1 MTLSR
6 LFNKIESYYPNFDRD
21 LVERAYF
28 FAEKA
33 HAGQFRISGE
43 PFIQHPLEVA
53 SILADLQLDVL
64 SIVAGLLHDV
74 VEDTDATFDEIE
86 EQFGART
93 RFLVAGVTKLGKIEY
108 KSKED
113 RHAENLRRMFLAMAQ
128 DVRVIMIKLADR
140 LHNMRTLKHHPGEKQ
155 KEIAQ
160 ETLEIYAP
168 VAHRLGIYKI
178 KWEIEDISFR
188 YLESD
193 KYYDMV
199 EMIAKKRRERE
210 DYINL
215 VISKLKEK
223 LDETGIPAEISG
235 RPKNFYS
242 IYRKMVEQKKDLSEI
257 YDLIAVRIIVN
268 TVKECYATLGIVHT
282 MWKPIPGRFKDYIA
296 MPKQNMYQS
305 LHTSLVGP
313 LGEPFE
319 LQIRT
324 YEMHKTSEYGIAAH
338 WRYKEGGYPTDEEF
352 EKKLSWLR
360 QILDWNHELRD
371 DREFLESLKIDLF
384 SDVVFVFTPKGDV
397 LELPAGSNPIDFA
410 YRIHTEVGNRCIG
423 AKVNGRIVPIDH
435 QLKNGDIVEVLTSK
449 QSGGPSR
456 DWLSI
461 VKSSQAKNRIKQW
474 FKKEKKV
481 DNVLRGRELLEKELR
496 KQGFDPD
503 TFFKMEGKAE
513 LCQRLGFQTEDDMYA
528 GIGSGNLSVISV
540 IGKVRTELKKA
551 NEPEPLIPDG
561 EAELLL
567 RIPEKKD
574 PVASGVTVKGI
585 KDLAVHLSHCCNPLP
600 GDQII
605 GYITRGRGVS
615 VHRADCPNIAHH
627 FLGEKERIIEVSWD
641 QEIPATYQVEIEV
654 KAFDRPNLAT
664 DIMTTI
670 TDTKTIINA
679 VHARG
684 MKNRMARVNL
694 KIEIRNIEHLYKV
707 MQKINQVSDV
717 LEVHRVVPN

>member
-1 MTLSR
+1 MTLAR

-21 LVERAYF
+21 LVERAYL

-33 HAGQFRISGE
+33 HAGQFRISGD
-43 PFIQHPLEVA
+43 PFIQHSLEVA
-53 SILADLQLDVL
+53 YILADLQLDML

-86 EQFGART
+86 ELFGSKT

-108 KSKED
+108 KSKEE
-113 RHAENLRRMFLAMAQ
+113 RHAENLRRMFLAMAK

-140 LHNMRTLKHHPGEKQ
+140 LHNMRTLKHHPVEKQ

-168 VAHRLGIYKI
+168 VAHRLGIFKI

-188 YLESD
+188 YLEPD

-199 EMIAKKRRERE
+199 ERVAKKRRERE

-215 VISKLKEK
+215 VISKLKER

-242 IYRKMVEQKKDLSEI
+242 IYRKMTEQKKDLSEI

-371 DREFLESLKIDLF
+371 DREFLESLKIDIF

-397 LELPAGSNPIDFA
+397 IELPAGSNPIDFA

-423 AKVNGRIVPIDH
+423 AKVNGRIVSLDY

-474 FKKEKKV
+474 FKKEQKV
-481 DNVLRGRELLEKELR
+481 DNILRGRELLEKELR
-496 KQGFDPD
+496 KQGFEPD
-503 TFFKMEGKAE
+503 TFFKMEGKEE

-528 GIGSGNLSVISV
+528 GIGSGNLSVVSV
-540 IGKVRTELKKA
+540 IGKMRTELKKA

-561 EAELLL
+561 EADLLL

-574 PVASGVTVKGI
+574 PVAAGVRVKGI

-627 FLGEKERIIEVSWD
+627 FRGETERIIEVSWD
-641 QEIPATYQVEIEV
+641 QETPATYQVEIEV
-654 KAFDRPNLAT
+654 NAFDRPNLAT

-670 TDTKTIINA
+670 ADTKTIINA

-684 MKNRMARVNL
+684 MKNRIARVNL
-694 KIEIRNIEHLYKV
+694 KIEIRNVEHLYRV
-707 MQKINQVSDV
+707 MQKVNQVSDV